1 MSNNK
6 QMTVK
11 MNKTLYDRVRDIR
24 NKTKLDTDAEAV
36 RFCVTYTAT
45 SLRSLDAEHITNAL
59 GVAIAESL
67 FDADEPKKQDIPA
80 FPDR

>member
-11 MNKTLYDRVRDIR
+11 MNKTLYDRVQDIR
-24 NKTKLDTDAEAV
+24 TKTKLDTDAEAV

-45 SLRSLDAEHITNAL
+45 SLEALDPEHITAAL

-67 FDADEPKKQDIPA
+67 FDTDEPESETK
-80 FPDR
+80 PDS